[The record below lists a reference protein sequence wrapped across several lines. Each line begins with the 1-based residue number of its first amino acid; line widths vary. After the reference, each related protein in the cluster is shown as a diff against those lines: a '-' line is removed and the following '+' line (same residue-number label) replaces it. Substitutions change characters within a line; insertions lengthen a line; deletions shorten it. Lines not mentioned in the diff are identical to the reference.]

1 MIVLFRYERQADRIY
16 CYYNND
22 EYSFNRPYSEKTAE
36 LIDEEVKRM
45 VNEQYDRAKRI
56 LSEHKEGHNELT
68 QLLIDKEVIFAEDVE
83 RIFGKRPGLRVRKKS
98 CC

>member
-1 MIVLFRYERQADRIY
+1 MTIY
-16 CYYNND
+16 WSIWSIKLSKKSILYL
-22 EYSFNRPYSEKTAE
+22 SLIHISE

-68 QLLIDKEVIFAEDVE
+68 QLLIDKEDVY
-83 RIFGKRPGLRVRKKS
+83 KRQICTV
-98 CC
+98 